1 MICKA
6 ITELNEYNALVIP
19 VEEGKGIL
27 TELPVELNHAVSLAA
42 EGFIG
47 KKSESKVLTLPV
59 AGKLVSVILIGL
71 GDGSGHPKNRFTA
84 FASAMQECKKV
95 RAEKVTVLM
104 DNAPN
109 LTKCPNVKMKAVEA
123 FHLANYSFNQFKS
136 NPQESPVKEV
146 SFLSNDAEAMS
157 HAVWEGNICAE
168 GTMKA
173 RDVVNTPSMAMTPED
188 LAKEARKAGAACG
201 FNVRVLEKEEILA
214 HKMGAFWAVGKG
226 SAHEPR
232 LIIMEYHGADPDEAA
247 IALVG
252 KGVMY
257 DSGGYNLKSS
267 LTYLYTDMAG
277 GGAVLGAMIAIAKAK
292 LKVNVYGIIPACEN
306 ILSRDAYLPGD
317 VVTAMNG
324 KTVEVDN
331 TDAEGRMVLAD
342 ALTYAFRELKVSKA
356 IDAATLTG
364 AVTVA
369 LGTRTAA
376 YMTND
381 DELRQLINTA
391 SRRSCEKMWELPLDE
406 ELRPSLNSHIADI
419 KNSVGSSNMGGG
431 SIVGGLFLQE
441 FVDGKAWA
449 HLDIAAVNRDLSGSQ
464 PHSAKGG
471 SGFGASLMYHI
482 VKQLQK

>member
-6 ITELNEYNALVIP
+6 TTELNEYNALVIP
-19 VEEGKGIL
+19 VEEGKGIVID
-27 TELPVELNHAVSLAA
+27 LPETVKEAVALAA
-42 EGFIG
+42 EGFRG
-47 KKSESKVLTLPV
+47 KKSETKVLTLPV
-59 AGKLVSVILIGL
+59 DGKLLSVILIGL

-84 FASAMQECKKV
+84 FAVAMQECKKV
-95 RAEKVTVLM
+95 KAPKVTVLM

-123 FHLANYSFNQFKS
+123 FHLAGYSFNEFKT
-136 NPQESPVKEV
+136 NPVACPVEEV
-146 SFLSNDAEAMS
+146 SFLSADVEAMA
-157 HAVWEGNICAE
+157 HAVWEGGICAE

-173 RDVVNTPSMAMTPED
+173 RDVVNTPSMAMSPED
-188 LAKEARKAGAACG
+188 LAAEARKAGAACG
-201 FNVRVLEKEEILA
+201 FNVKVLEKEEILA

-232 LIIMEYHGADPDEAA
+232 LIIMEYHGTDPDEAA

-292 LKVNVYGIIPACEN
+292 LKVNVYGVIPACDN

-324 KTVEVDN
+324 KTIEVDN

-342 ALTYAFRELKVSKA
+342 ALTYAFNVLKVEKA

-364 AVTVA
+364 AVTAA
-369 LGTRTAA
+369 LGTRTAG

-419 KNSVGSSNMGGG
+419 KNSVGGSSMGGG

-441 FVDGKAWA
+441 FAEGRPWA

>member
-1 MICKA
+1 
-6 ITELNEYNALVIP
+6 
-19 VEEGKGIL
+19 
-27 TELPVELNHAVSLAA
+27 
-42 EGFIG
+42 
-47 KKSESKVLTLPV
+47 
-59 AGKLVSVILIGL
+59 
-71 GDGSGHPKNRFTA
+71 
-84 FASAMQECKKV
+84 
-95 RAEKVTVLM
+95 
-104 DNAPN
+104 
-109 LTKCPNVKMKAVEA
+109 
-123 FHLANYSFNQFKS
+123 
-136 NPQESPVKEV
+136 
-146 SFLSNDAEAMS
+146 
-157 HAVWEGNICAE
+157 
-168 GTMKA
+168 
-173 RDVVNTPSMAMTPED
+173 
-188 LAKEARKAGAACG
+188 
-201 FNVRVLEKEEILA
+201 
-214 HKMGAFWAVGKG
+214 
-226 SAHEPR
+226 
-232 LIIMEYHGADPDEAA
+232 
-247 IALVG
+247 
-252 KGVMY
+252 MY